1 MNSRSVLVDVENT
14 LFDAITPTVERYNR
28 FHCEGSEENENPGF
42 SLDDV
47 SDYDFGRV
55 SSHYLEKTGRPEEE
69 RREIFILGEGED
81 NWPGYLEHSRRVW
94 ESNPSRME
102 VIGDSLKQGFEIL
115 DNQFAEI
122 NVVTARSNVGRETLK
137 SRLRNEGVK
146 QGGDYNNFCVERPK
160 PFQDYDWVIE
170 DKPEALS
177 RASDQDCST
186 AKIPMPYNEDSEAD
200 IEGRGLKEVA
210 EGIQNVG

>member
-28 FHCEGSEENENPGF
+28 FHCERSEENENPGF

-47 SDYDFGRV
+47 SDYDYGRV
-55 SSHYLEKTGRPEEE
+55 SRHYLEETERPEEK

-81 NWPGYLEHSRRVW
+81 NWPGYLEHSKRVW
-94 ESNPSRME
+94 ENNPSRME
-102 VIGDSLKQGFEIL
+102 VIGDSLKEGFEIL

-122 NVVTARSNVGRETLK
+122 NVVTARSNVVRETLK
-137 SRLRNEGVK
+137 SRLQNEGVK
-146 QGGDYNNFCVERPK
+146 EESDYDNFRVERPK
-160 PFQDYDWVIE
+160 PFHDYEWVIE

-177 RASDQDCST
+177 QASNKCNT
-186 AKIPMPYNEDSEAD
+186 AKISMPYNEDSEAD
-200 IEGRGLKEVA
+200 IEGGGLKEVA